1 MKRETSGP
9 VLICYSSVHGQTR
22 KIAQRIAHR
31 FESAGAE
38 ARLME
43 FGDAHAS
50 DAADCGAF
58 IVGAPVRYGRHDR
71 RLARFVARHAEPIRT
86 RPFGL
91 FSVDLIS
98 RNPEK
103 TDPDNNVYARKLLDR
118 LAVRPDLVGIFA
130 GRLDYPRYGWLDRR
144 LIQLIMKIMD
154 GPTDPSTTIEYT
166 DWERV
171 DRFADE
177 MRKLTRRDPG
187 DHARTG

>member
-1 MKRETSGP
+1 MTFETTGP
-9 VLICYSSVHGQTR
+9 VAIIHSSVHGQTR
-22 KIAQRIAHR
+22 RIAQRIAHR
-31 FESAGAE
+31 LESAGVE
-38 ARLME
+38 ILLME
-43 FGDAHAS
+43 FGDARAF
-50 DAADCGAF
+50 DPADCSAV

-71 RLARFVARHAEPIRT
+71 RLARYVARFAGALKT

-103 TDPDNNVYARKLLDR
+103 THPDNNVYARKLLER

-154 GPTDPSTTIEYT
+154 GPTDPSTTVEYT
-166 DWERV
+166 DFERV

-177 MRKLTRRDPG
+177 MRKLSQRQPG
-187 DHARTG
+187 EHARNG